1 MKRTWELK
9 PNLLDC
15 ILEERIAPAIANLG
29 IIIQTTSG
37 LALVTPFPGAVN
49 LAAIGGAASANTAAS
64 VSGTAMPTM
73 FYVTGTRGIST
84 FMPGNFTGNP
94 VVPIGGALGDAEGG
108 GLSIKVGSGADEDG
122 GPSGANPA
130 MSRTNPG
137 YGGPTSPI
145 MSYIGSVGSGSGS
158 GSSDSGGGQGA
169 QAVQTSAPVP
179 SLPKMGIA
187 IPGSPAG
194 TTPGASA
201 PPNPMSPQLGAP
213 TLMQGLGTKL
223 VPTLPGGLG
232 IQGGL
237 MPSGPGGN

>member
-1 MKRTWELK
+1 MKRSWELK

-15 ILEERIAPAIANLG
+15 ILEERIAPAMQNLG
-29 IIIQTTSG
+29 IIVQTTSG
-37 LALVTPFPGAVN
+37 LTLVIPFPGAVN
-49 LAAIGGAASANTAAS
+49 LAAMSGGASASVAPS

-94 VVPIGGALGDAEGG
+94 VVPIGGAIGSAEGSG
-108 GLSIKVGSGADEDG
+108 VSIKVGSGADEDG
-122 GPSGANPA
+122 GPTGATAA

-145 MSYIGSVGSGSGS
+145 MAYIGSVSSGS
-158 GSSDSGGGQGA
+158 GSSDSGGQGSP
-169 QAVQTSAPVP
+169 AVQTTAPVP
-179 SLPKMGIA
+179 AAPKLGIA

-194 TTPGASA
+194 TSPGASA
-201 PPNPMSPQLGAP
+201 PTNPMSPQLGAP
-213 TLMQGLGTKL
+213 TLIQGLGSKL
-223 VPTLPGGLG
+223 VPSLPGGLG

-237 MPSGPGGN
+237 MPMGPGGN

>member
-1 MKRTWELK
+1 MKRSWELK

-15 ILEERIAPAIANLG
+15 VLEDRIAPAIQNLG

-37 LALVTPFPGAVN
+37 LALVIPFPGAVN
-49 LAAIGGAASANTAAS
+49 LAAMSGGGASSTAPS

-73 FYVTGTRGIST
+73 FYVTGSRGIST

-94 VVPIGGALGDAEGG
+94 VVPLGGPLGSAEGG

-122 GPSGANPA
+122 GPTSASPA

-158 GSSDSGGGQGA
+158 TDSAGRQGSQT
-169 QAVQTSAPVP
+169 VQSAAPVP
-179 SLPKMGIA
+179 ALPKLGIA

-194 TTPGASA
+194 TSPGASA

-223 VPTLPGGLG
+223 MPSLPGGLG

-237 MPSGPGGN
+237 MPSAPGAN